1 MSLFLLA
8 AIAVALV
15 MFSQTEAGE
24 ALARRLARLSTGHL
38 VLAAA
43 MVALGLGLFL
53 AFEGDGLRLFS
64 FIAPELTAWFA
75 MFDIALL
82 VDVALVAV
90 AVFATTR
97 FRALRDHAVLV
108 ARRMI
113 SRRRGDRSRSAR
125 PRVRRPA
132 EPGADDP
139 DPAWAGFAL
148 AG

>member
-8 AIAVALV
+8 AIAIVLV
-15 MFSQTEAGE
+15 MFSRTEAGE
-24 ALARRLARLSTGHL
+24 GLARSLARLSSGHL

-97 FRALRDHAVLV
+97 FRSLRDQAVLV
-108 ARRMI
+108 AQRLV
-113 SRRRGDRSRSAR
+113 SRRRGGRSRSAR
-125 PRVRRPA
+125 TRVRRPA

-139 DPAWAGFAL
+139 DPAWAVFAVV
-148 AG
+148 G